1 MVREWF
7 ASNAKAFVKWWH
19 QTSSAK
25 VAELIGV
32 GIVGE
37 PLQLAVIEV
46 QQRQQ
51 LTVASRVRPI
61 VTVAG
66 IYIITRLEFG
76 LLADK
81 PVIQPIIDDIAIEAE
96 YSIAVHSRSDS
107 KLSRAALT
115 NVAALTDVDD
125 LVQYG
130 LISADLVDPI
140 SSLEYST

>member
-7 ASNAKAFVKWWH
+7 ASTAKAFVKWWH
-19 QTSSAK
+19 RTSSAE

-32 GIVGE
+32 VIVGE
-37 PLQLAVIEV
+37 PLQLAVIEL
-46 QQRQQ
+46 QQ